1 MKIQQFDR
9 FSWHPTADLT
19 SEEEFKEITYD
30 IARMLSLMAS
40 IANQTQLDLEYR
52 DEEDEHKP
60 YFRQDDLSIFLL
72 GIRRTADLLAFEA
85 SRSWEV

>member
-9 FSWHPTADLT
+9 FSWHPHIDI
-19 SEEEFKEITYD
+19 SPDEEFKETTYD
-30 IARMLSLMAS
+30 IARMLSLLAA

-52 DEEDEHKP
+52 DEEDEHRP
-60 YFRQDDLSIFLL
+60 YFGQSELSIFLL
-72 GIRRTADLLAFEA
+72 GIRRTADLLASEA